1 MTENITVILAFILAI
16 PLWILYHKIFTVI
29 YHRNL
34 LFAILGEFMGALLT
48 GYFLAQFLVY
58 LFGALIA
65 FLLKILLF
73 LLKAALTIGA
83 VSAAVWIISFL
94 IFLFQ
99 NHLPVFTSA
108 DLPALSEKKVRDA
121 CSGPIPYSF
130 WVCAYAIYHHRILTL
145 AVLFIGAFL
154 IISNLVPGRNTPTDS
169 DRSHISHVEGTTTD
183 EATPAPTSFPQVYVE
198 PTPSET
204 PDAPVGIVTPSPFPV
219 NPDSLPMFLGT
230 DFNVYDY
237 STMTRNVDATQ
248 SLTLWLGTDSIS
260 NDDIEM
266 ILQEYGVD
274 PAPYL
279 NGTGFAYGFDQ
290 YSFDLSMREEIVM
303 DPTGKYDPYLYMN
316 QNYDALV
323 EACSKFLAADGSI
336 YDNATQELDLAL
348 TDSYYS
354 WFEDFEAA
362 LPREITL
369 VMLQH
374 GVNPEPYLYE
384 YAYDDDIT
392 FNSPA

>member
-1 MTENITVILAFILAI
+1 MTENITLILAFILAI

-73 LLKAALTIGA
+73 LLKATLMIGA

-99 NHLPVFTSA
+99 NHLPIFASA
-108 DLPALSEKKVRDA
+108 DLPALSEKKARDA

-130 WVCAYAIYHHRILTL
+130 WVCAYAIHHHRILTL

-154 IISNLVPGRNTPTDS
+154 IVSNLVPGRNTPTNFDES
-169 DRSHISHVEGTTTD
+169 NISHVEGNTAD
-183 EATPAPTSFPQVYVE
+183 ETIPAPTSFPQVYVE

-204 PDAPVGIVTPSPFPV
+204 SDIPVSITTPSPFPV
-219 NPDSLPMFLGT
+219 NPDGLPMFLGT

-248 SLTLWLGTDSIS
+248 SLTLWLGTDSVS
-260 NDDIEM
+260 NTDIETT
-266 ILQEYGVD
+266 LREYGVD
-274 PAPYL
+274 PSPYL
-279 NGTGFAYGFDQ
+279 DGMGFAYGFDQ
-290 YSFDLSMREEIVM
+290 YGFDSELEQQIQTESS
-303 DPTGKYDPYLYMN
+303 DLYDPYVYMY
-316 QNYDALV
+316 QHCDALI
-323 EACSKFLAADGSI
+323 AGCTKFLTVDCLI
-336 YDNATQELDLAL
+336 YDSESQTLDLSL
-348 TDSYYS
+348 TDSFYS
-354 WFEDFEAA
+354 WFTDFETASSE
-362 LPREITL
+362 EISL

-374 GVNPEPYLYE
+374 GINPEPYLYG
-384 YAYDDDIT
+384 YTYDDYIV